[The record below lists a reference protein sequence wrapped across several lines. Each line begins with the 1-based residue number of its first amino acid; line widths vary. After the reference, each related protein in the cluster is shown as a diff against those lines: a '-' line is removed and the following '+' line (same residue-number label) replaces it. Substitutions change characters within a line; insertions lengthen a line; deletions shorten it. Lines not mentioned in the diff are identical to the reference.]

1 MVIPVAQVAITSRK
15 DNYNGL
21 LDFEIKIG
29 DSLVNEGRDNAKC
42 GGRLAILHRE
52 TEIISCSPPLPG
64 RYVVI
69 QSFSTNP
76 LVMTE
81 VEVFAANVVV
91 E

>member
-1 MVIPVAQVAITSRK
+1 MVIPVAQVAITNRK
-15 DNYNGL
+15 DSYNGL
-21 LDFEIKIG
+21 VDFEIKIG
-29 DSLVNEGRDNAKC
+29 DSLVNEGRDNVKC
-42 GGRLAILHRE
+42 GGRHAILHGE

-69 QSFSTNP
+69 QSFFVGG